1 MDDESVE
8 SDEGEGD
15 LLRLACRPRNL
26 GCHWSCSGRPSTRKE
41 AREENDEE
49 GKRGK
54 DERHKMSQPEISASD
69 LPRPDERS
77 GRARRRRGRKKKRRH
92 PGEFVRVD
100 DPLRGEG
107 SPGGSARGKTQVG
120 KGAFFGSGRVDV
132 RDLDVMTNAAEAG
145 TRQERKGGE
154 IRTGTAESGHL
165 EGERK
170 KTHFHGTVDDR
181 LALLVSLGLV
191 VRRDPLRRRR
201 RAGGAR
207 RTGGALCRR
216 MMSVSVRLALSEG
229 RRGRRDRLGKGP
241 CLGGGGVAHYGQG

>member
-154 IRTGTAESGHL
+154 KGRRERGGG
-165 EGERK
+165 EGRFEREPPSRVILKGKERK
-170 KTHFHGTVDDR
+170 
-181 LALLVSLGLV
+181 
-191 VRRDPLRRRR
+191 
-201 RAGGAR
+201 
-207 RTGGALCRR
+207 RTF
-216 MMSVSVRLALSEG
+216 M
-229 RRGRRDRLGKGP
+229 GP
-241 CLGGGGVAHYGQG
+241 